1 MVSCQMNI
9 CNFCFSFDYNI
20 GSNFSFHMKLHFLS
34 NFKMFCIISIKIH
47 MDIIAKYIENSCR
60 MVSEKPENFSIKYYI
75 FLVFSHKKRPPL
87 WWLGDRQN
95 PYALIKSSFQLLSC
109 AKKYKQFSNINALNL
124 LLITGLYI
132 PSSFFENITKYNL
145 LIKIVM
151 FLLLYPH

>member
-1 MVSCQMNI
+1 MNI

-34 NFKMFCIISIKIH
+34 YFMMFCIISIEIY

-87 WWLGDRQN
+87 WWSGDRQN
-95 PYALIKSSFQLLSC
+95 LKFLHTMQA
-109 AKKYKQFSNINALNL
+109 
-124 LLITGLYI
+124 LLIGKKSILPIWFYHD
-132 PSSFFENITKYNL
+132 SN
-145 LIKIVM
+145 
-151 FLLLYPH
+151 FLLFLTASP

>member
-1 MVSCQMNI
+1 MNI

-34 NFKMFCIISIKIH
+34 YFMMFCIISIEIY

-87 WWLGDRQN
+87 WWSVDRQN
-95 PYALIKSSFQLLSC
+95 LKFHSYNTSPFGRNKNQFCQYGFIMILI
-109 AKKYKQFSNINALNL
+109 
-124 LLITGLYI
+124 
-132 PSSFFENITKYNL
+132 FF
-145 LIKIVM
+145 
-151 FLLLYPH
+151 FF